1 MSILNYMCYVL
12 KLHIPIHLYTKDT
25 KSDCLRSRPE
35 TTSFDIPAVIVNIHK
50 HRTYS
55 TEKTKQLF
63 FYYYFGLFLLFCCL
77 GTLKVY
83 SKRLQY
89 SVLNSNNLR
98 LLREV
103 LEILDE
109 AVRDNK

>member
-12 KLHIPIHLYTKDT
+12 KLHISIHLCIKDT

-55 TEKTKQLF
+55 TEKTKKDF
-63 FYYYFGLFLLFCCL
+63 FIIILGFFCYFIFWGH
-77 GTLKVY
+77 LKYTQKDY
-83 SKRLQY
+83 STVF
-89 SVLNSNNLR
+89 STVTIS
-98 LLREV
+98 
-103 LEILDE
+103 DC
-109 AVRDNK
+109 